1 MLLLQMCTDK
11 CYDDCREDFSTSW
24 RREECF
30 EDCNDWF
37 DDEYFD

>member
-11 CYDDCREDFSTSW
+11 CYDDCREDFTGW
-24 RREECF
+24 RRDECF
-30 EDCNDWF
+30 EDCDNWF